1 MCIHTEG
8 PVMQSSFEDEDLIAL
23 WRATPLTLCWKTWR
37 SSDVMTTGNDC
48 TVDMAGMCCL
58 PSSSSLF
65 FHLGTQP
72 VGIKFRAGL
81 PTWAG
86 RSANTESAPT
96 ICQQCPLL
104 HSQSSVV
111 HLQDQPSEVTIV
123 FILKS
128 DLITTCIFSE
138 VLYLSV
144 TTLVI
149 NKYSNC
155 LCPRIDSV
163 TLSKMQKI
171 FYLSIN

>member
-1 MCIHTEG
+1 
-8 PVMQSSFEDEDLIAL
+8 MQSSFEGEDLITP
-23 WRATPLTLCWKTWR
+23 WRAAPLTLCWKTWR
-37 SSDVMTTGNDC
+37 SSDVMTTGSDF
-48 TVDMAGMCCL
+48 TVDMSTKSGACMWCL
-58 PSSSSLF
+58 PSSSPLF

-72 VGIKFRAGL
+72 LGIKFRAGL

-86 RSANTESAPT
+86 RSANNESALT
-96 ICQQCPLL
+96 TCQQCTLWL
-104 HSQSSVV
+104 SQSSVF
-111 HLQDQPSEVTIV
+111 HLQHQPAEATIV

-149 NKYSNC
+149 NKYSSC

-163 TLSKMQKI
+163 TLSKMQMI